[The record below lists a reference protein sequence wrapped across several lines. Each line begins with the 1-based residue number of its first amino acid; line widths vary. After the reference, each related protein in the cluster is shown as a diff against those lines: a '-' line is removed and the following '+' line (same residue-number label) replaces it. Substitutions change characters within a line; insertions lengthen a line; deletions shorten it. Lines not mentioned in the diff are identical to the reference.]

1 MKSFECFETVNMAE
15 LNSVLKRCFTEY
27 ASRFIMSDNLTDNG
41 LNDMECFFR
50 SACIIVTC
58 DTVVDAIYKLQ
69 NHVLYCGKSFCYDI
83 SVLFFVVMPCNIVLL
98 FHQYFCG
105 FF

>member
-1 MKSFECFETVNMAE
+1 MKSFECFETVNKAE
-15 LNSVLKRCFTEY
+15 LNSVLNRCFTEY

-41 LNDMECFFR
+41 LNDMDCFFR

-69 NHVLYCGKSFCYDI
+69 NHILCCGKSFCYDL
-83 SVLFFVVMPCNIVLL
+83 VLDWLNESLGHINNFMNESEDE
-98 FHQYFCG
+98 
-105 FF
+105 